1 MESRTIFCT
10 FVALTVAAS
19 LTGCNSASTE
29 SSASPSS
36 QTSATQPGS
45 SANSA
50 PASTAAASPTSGVSN
65 GQPYTVNRSSSG
77 GATPDGKGRWNLA
90 VDLLAGGD
98 ARVVEAFNSAV
109 QASAAQ
115 QLEPVKRDADPEG
128 TWTFETDPKIYF
140 GGASV
145 AELISGLYSH
155 VPAAHPVGYTST
167 VVVDSRSA
175 KPITLGDLFT
185 DKQAGLNRLSEQT
198 KILLPGVMG
207 TGPTP
212 MPDEPGN
219 EPKEANFANWIPT
232 PAGLEIH
239 FADYQ
244 FVHGSPVIT
253 VPWSA
258 LDDVLAPGMA
268 DLRKPS

>member
-1 MESRTIFCT
+1 
-10 FVALTVAAS
+10 
-19 LTGCNSASTE
+19 
-29 SSASPSS
+29 
-36 QTSATQPGS
+36 
-45 SANSA
+45 
-50 PASTAAASPTSGVSN
+50 
-65 GQPYTVNRSSSG
+65 VNRSTAG
-77 GATPDGKGRWNLA
+77 DATPDGKGRWSLVLDLVADGDTKVAEVFNNA
-90 VDLLAGGD
+90 VK
-98 ARVVEAFNSAV
+98 
-109 QASAAQ
+109 ASADD
-115 QLEPVKRDADPEG
+115 QLTPVKRDAGSEG
-128 TWTFETDPKIYF
+128 TWTFDTDPKIYF
-140 GGASV
+140 GDAFI

-167 VVVDSRSA
+167 VVIDSRSA

-198 KILLPGVMG
+198 KQLLPAVMG

-212 MPDEPGN
+212 MADEPGN
-219 EPKEANFANWIPT
+219 EPKESNFANWIPT

-258 LDDVLAPGMA
+258 LDGLLAPGMA